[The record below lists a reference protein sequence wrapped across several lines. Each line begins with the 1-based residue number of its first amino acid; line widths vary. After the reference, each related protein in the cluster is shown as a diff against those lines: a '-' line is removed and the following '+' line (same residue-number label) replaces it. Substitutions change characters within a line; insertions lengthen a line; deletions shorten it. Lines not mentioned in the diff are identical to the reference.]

1 MKLLSSPLQVQLPKA
16 VKAWPVYALPSRDS
30 QGRRAM
36 KDGEVVE
43 QVALGDGGWVQHQ
56 AGWSPCR
63 MVVVGHERL
72 GRT

>member
-1 MKLLSSPLQVQLPKA
+1 
-16 VKAWPVYALPSRDS
+16 
-30 QGRRAM
+30 M

-72 GRT
+72 GRS